1 MQGLHHNAEDWS
13 AMSSSMW
20 ILHCHHPSLNTI
32 LSKPS
37 LCLLCEGAVKVS
49 HSNLKAQMKEA
60 AICISAVNNILRNH
74 SSLTLDAG
82 QMLEEVRYLFH

>member
-1 MQGLHHNAEDWS
+1 MQKIGLQ
-13 AMSSSMW
+13 W

-32 LSKPS
+32 LSKPCW
-37 LCLLCEGAVKVS
+37 CLLCEGAVKVS
-49 HSNLKAQMKEA
+49 LSNLKGQMKEA